1 MRRYSH
7 SRKEKHPSLERIG
20 VLRILLMIF
29 SLAII
34 ARLAHVQLFQNEFYT
49 ALAEGQH
56 TLFEQLQ
63 PTRGEIYVREDGEL
77 YPLAANKDYYEVY
90 AVPSNIHEPEET
102 AKALQEHLE
111 LEDEEILPRLS
122 KKGDLYEPVAT
133 QVEEEVVNKLREME
147 LEGIGFRREVHR
159 YYPEKNI
166 GSHLIGFVGFQDD
179 KRVGQYGLEGY
190 WNEDLAG
197 TQGFLEADRDASG
210 RWITVGSK
218 TLEDKKDGDSLV
230 LTIDRTIQYKA
241 CAELNAAVEK
251 HGASSGSLVIM
262 EPSTGKILAMC
273 GSPDYDPNT
282 YNEVE
287 DINVYLNPSTY
298 YLYEPGSVFK
308 PLTMAAALNEGKVTP
323 NSTYEDTGSVEI
335 GKYTIRNS
343 DGKAHGINTMTQVLE
358 KSLNTGAIFAARQI
372 GPEKF
377 EEYVK
382 RFGFGELTGVQVDS
396 ELNGDISTLARHSE
410 IFMATASF
418 GQGITVNPIQLVAA
432 FGAIANDGIL
442 MKPYVIDEV
451 IKSDG
456 TSIMAEPEA
465 VREVI
470 TPETAAKLSA
480 MLANVVQNGHGQRAG
495 VDGYFVAGK
504 TGTAQIPLEGA
515 VGYDPNQTIG
525 SFIGFAPV
533 DDPKFVMLAK
543 IDRPQD
549 VQFAESSAAPLFG
562 RVAAF
567 LLPYMGVAPT
577 DTSP

>member
-1 MRRYSH
+1 MRRYSQSKKAKNH
-7 SRKEKHPSLERIG
+7 SFDRIG
-20 VLRILLMIF
+20 FLRVVLLLI
-29 SLAII
+29 SLVVV

-56 TLFEQLQ
+56 TLFEHLQ
-63 PTRGEIYVREDGEL
+63 PTRGEIYVREDGDL

-90 AVPSNIHEPEET
+90 AVPSNIHEPEAT
-102 AKALQEHLE
+102 AKALKEHLE
-111 LEDEEILPRLS
+111 LEDEDIIPRLS

-133 QVEEEVVNKLREME
+133 QVEEEVVNKLRELE

-166 GSHLIGFVGFQDD
+166 GSHLLGFVGFQDD

-197 TQGFLEADRDASG
+197 TQGYLEADRDAGG

-218 TLEDKKDGDSLV
+218 KLEDKKDGDSLV
-230 LTIDRTIQYKA
+230 LTIDRTVQYKA
-241 CAELNAAVEK
+241 CTELNAAVEK

-273 GSPDYDPNT
+273 GSPDYDLNT

-323 NSTYEDTGSVEI
+323 DTTYEDTGSVEI

-343 DGKAHGINTMTQVLE
+343 DGKANGINTMTQVLE

-396 ELNGDISTLARHSE
+396 ELSGDISTLERQSE

-418 GQGITVNPIQLVAA
+418 GQGITVNPLQLVAA
-432 FGAIANDGIL
+432 FGAIANDGVL

-456 TSIMAEPEA
+456 TSIMTEPEV
-465 VREVI
+465 VRKVI

-504 TGTAQIPLEGA
+504 TGTAQIPLEGGT
-515 VGYDPNQTIG
+515 GYDPNQTIG

-533 DDPKFVMLAK
+533 DDPQFVMLAK

-567 LLPYMGVAPT
+567 LLPYLGIPPT
-577 DTSP
+577 DANK